1 MIYCQACVLR
11 INVSGQ
17 HMNYT
22 IVSKD
27 SQLGSED
34 DTHNNLIVWCLNSG
48 EGCEWTGELNQ
59 LENHLNPQPTTADN
73 LLPVDGCQFET
84 LCFKRKRYEVKS
96 QNRLRTQQL
105 KEFKIL
111 IVCVLLSLLAI
122 LGLIMSEGEIH

>member
-84 LCFKRKRYEVKS
+84 LC
-96 QNRLRTQQL
+96 LRTQQL